1 MSSSVRV
8 WRLGSGAAAILFST
22 LGRCVTFV
30 SPTNERNQTTKKK
43 NNAKATEG
51 RTLNRKGRK
60 KKTKDGTFFSA
71 ARAVERVQT
80 DRRFKFWK
88 IKTKKKERKENG
100 GSLSAFGGGGVKARN
115 FGLFFGVFW
124 FFCARRVQ
132 RVQDVEVWSLLK
144 RKENQMKM
152 KEKRRQLQ
160 FLFLRRHEMRLPMRV
175 ALFGYVDCS
184 RRN

>member
-43 NNAKATEG
+43 QRESHRGPNLEPERA
-51 RTLNRKGRK
+51 K

-100 GSLSAFGGGGVKARN
+100 GSLSAFGGGGGQGSEFLAFFWGFLVFLRSTGSTGSRRRGLKFVEKKRKSNENERKTTPVAISFSSEARN
-115 FGLFFGVFW
+115 AF
-124 FFCARRVQ
+124 ANASRV
-132 RVQDVEVWSLLK
+132 VW
-144 RKENQMKM
+144 
-152 KEKRRQLQ
+152 
-160 FLFLRRHEMRLPMRV
+160 LRRLQPT
-175 ALFGYVDCS
+175 
-184 RRN
+184 